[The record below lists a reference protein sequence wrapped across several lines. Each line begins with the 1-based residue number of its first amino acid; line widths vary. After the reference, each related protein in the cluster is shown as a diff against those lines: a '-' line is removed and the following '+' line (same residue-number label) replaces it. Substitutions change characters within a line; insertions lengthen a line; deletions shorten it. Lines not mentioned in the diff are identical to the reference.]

1 MAILTALSFGQ
12 RVQGGFTG
20 KSFTTKC
27 QLYIWIS
34 PSMGV
39 VLISPKIQR
48 SLWKVPQTHS
58 KLPGLLAVSLK
69 MTFMWKCFRNIKVNH
84 PLSLLA
90 SSSRIKRKLNSSSFF
105 PTKRIGTSL
114 NLLHIIH
121 NLLHVEMEHNPIFF
135 FLSLSNVSHSLY
147 FKKERVKYRLF

>member
-12 RVQGGFTG
+12 RVQSGFTD

-34 PSMGV
+34 PSMGI

-48 SLWKVPQTHS
+48 SPWKVPQTHT

-90 SSSRIKRKLNSSSFF
+90 SHSRIKRKLNASFF

-114 NLLHIIH
+114 NLLHVIH
-121 NLLHVEMEHNPIFF
+121 NLLHVEMEHNPI

-147 FKKERVKYRLF
+147 FKKERVRYRLF